1 VPLKAPDNI
10 AKDPQSWLD
19 KIASNA
25 PAAEVYYP
33 ALIKHDLLDGYPT
46 LIWRQPWLS
55 PDSIMHWPPLMD
67 IDRTP
72 FVAWDKRIGQ

>member
-1 VPLKAPDNI
+1 MKMLPPVVPANM
-10 AKDPQSWLD
+10 AGEG
-19 KIASNA
+19 A

-33 ALIKHDLLDGYPT
+33 AMTVTDSGLNDYPV
-46 LIWRQPWLS
+46 LVWRQPWLS
-55 PDSIMHWPPLMD
+55 PDSILYWPPLID